1 VGAEGTAAAIMAA
14 TVTMG
19 MATTAMAV
27 TAAITAMVAMAEL
40 IGRTSALESGLV
52 DITRVI
58 MVIMGTPPIATL
70 FTAML
75 TLPLF
80 MLNQRLL
87 TMQLSLMP
95 QRHRRPRAL
104 GQLRPA
110 LSIPNQRSHLLC
122 KRFTAQHH

>member
-1 VGAEGTAAAIMAA
+1 VGAEGTVGAIMAA

-40 IGRTSALESGLV
+40 IVRTSALESGLV

-58 MVIMGTPPIATL
+58 MVIMGSPPIATL

-87 TMQLSLMP
+87 TM
-95 QRHRRPRAL
+95 
-104 GQLRPA
+104 
-110 LSIPNQRSHLLC
+110 
-122 KRFTAQHH
+122 